1 MWGAGERCMRC
12 FPSASVV
19 KDQPAVQELQE
30 TCVQSLG
37 WEDPQG
43 EGMAMCVCVCCYH
56 SLLPL
61 G

>member
-1 MWGAGERCMRC
+1 MKC
-12 FPSASVV
+12 FLSASVV
-19 KDQPAVQELQE
+19 KYQPAVQELQE

-37 WEDPQG
+37 WEDPQE